1 MTGGTATTMAPAID
15 LYDPASFA
23 NGHPYEQ
30 YAWLREHAPVYRHPA
45 PDGGHFW
52 AVTRYHDIRTVER
65 NAALFTTYPTV
76 MVIDTI
82 STPNFLCMDG
92 PLQQQLRRLVMPSV
106 TLRAVEWRMPALEE
120 IAGVVLDDVCE
131 RGECDLVED
140 VAGLMAGYTAADLLG
155 IPRPMGRRLHELF
168 MILHSSLEVQ
178 GVEAMIGALTE
189 MFGLAQETWADKRA
203 HPADDVFTLYAH
215 AEIDGRPITEEEFV
229 GNFILLADGGLD
241 TSRNL
246 ISGGMRLLFDH
257 PGERAVV
264 EADIEGVLPTAI
276 EEMLRWLSPVTYI
289 RRVAVQDTV
298 LGGQAIAAGDRVVV
312 YFASGNR
319 DAEIFTDPDRF
330 DVRRSPNDHMAFGS
344 GGPHFCVG
352 SHLGRAEGSVMIRRL
367 LTRLPDIHPSG
378 PGVWAATSL
387 TSGLAR
393 QPVSFTPTA
402 RAAGRRS
409 P

>member
-1 MTGGTATTMAPAID
+1 MATTMAPVID

-65 NAALFTTYPTV
+65 NPSLFTNSPTV
-76 MVIDTI
+76 MVIDMI
-82 STPNFLCMDG
+82 NFPNFLCMDG
-92 PLQQQLRRLVMPSV
+92 PLHHQLRRLVAPAV
-106 TLRAVEWRMPALEE
+106 TLRAVEWRMPALED
-120 IAGVVLDDVCE
+120 IARVVVDDICE
-131 RGECDLVED
+131 RGECDIVED

-178 GVEAMIGALTE
+178 GPEAMIGALTE
-189 MFGLAQETWADKRA
+189 MVGLATETWADKRA
-203 HPADDVFTLYAH
+203 NPTDDVFSLYAH
-215 AEIDGRPITEEEFV
+215 AELDGRPITEEEFV
-229 GNFILLADGGLD
+229 GNFILLTDGTLD

-257 PGERAVV
+257 PGERAVL
-264 EADIEGVLPTAI
+264 EADLDGVLPTAI

-289 RRVAVQDTV
+289 RRVALEDTE
-298 LGGQAIAAGDRVVV
+298 LRGQAISAGDRVVV

-319 DAEIFTDPDRF
+319 DREVFPDPDRF
-330 DVRRSPNDHMAFGS
+330 DARRSPNEHMAFGS

-352 SHLGRAEGSVMIRRL
+352 SHLGRAEGSVMIRQL
-367 LTRLPDIHPSG
+367 LTRLPDIHPTG

-387 TSGLAR
+387 TSGLASL
-393 QPVSFTPTA
+393 PVAFTPTA
-402 RAAGRRS
+402 RDNGKSS